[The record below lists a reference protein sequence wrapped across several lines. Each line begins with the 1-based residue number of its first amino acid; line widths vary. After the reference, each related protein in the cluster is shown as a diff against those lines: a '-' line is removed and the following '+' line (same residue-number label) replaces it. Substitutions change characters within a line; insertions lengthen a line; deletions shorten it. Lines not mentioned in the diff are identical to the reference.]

1 MFTSE
6 ILYTE
11 TQRIKNWLWF
21 LILAFISIGVY
32 ATIKDL
38 TLQTLTTHSFNL
50 VILIALPLF
59 VIVFISLLKL
69 ETQITQHG
77 IYVKFFPFHFQFKF
91 YSWHDILFIDVLTYK
106 PLLEYGGWGLRWSIK
121 GNGKAYTMSGNVGLK
136 LVLRNNN
143 QLLIGTSN
151 ATELQTIIDAIKKE
165 SKPD

>member
-38 TLQTLTTHSFNL
+38 TLQTLTTHIFNL

-77 IYVKFFPFHFQFKF
+77 IYVKFFPFHF
-91 YSWHDILFIDVLTYK
+91 
-106 PLLEYGGWGLRWSIK
+106 
-121 GNGKAYTMSGNVGLK
+121 
-136 LVLRNNN
+136 
-143 QLLIGTSN
+143 
-151 ATELQTIIDAIKKE
+151 
-165 SKPD
+165 